1 MPEDSG
7 YNLKPEEPRTP
18 PSPPPAAAVPA
29 AGVRPEVDPQD
40 VRANRAMAILAYMGP
55 LVIVPLLAAKE
66 SPFARHH
73 ANQGFLLF
81 LGEVIFWVVCAILMV
96 AFAPLMAF
104 GFMVWV
110 ASIGSFLA
118 ALVWVVFMLFS
129 LVGIRHALAGTLEVL
144 PLIGHSNII
153 L

>member
-1 MPEDSG
+1 MADEMG
-7 YNLKPEEPRTP
+7 YELKPPE
-18 PSPPPAAAVPA
+18 PPPAPPPPPPPPPQ
-29 AGVRPEVDPQD
+29 AGSEVSED